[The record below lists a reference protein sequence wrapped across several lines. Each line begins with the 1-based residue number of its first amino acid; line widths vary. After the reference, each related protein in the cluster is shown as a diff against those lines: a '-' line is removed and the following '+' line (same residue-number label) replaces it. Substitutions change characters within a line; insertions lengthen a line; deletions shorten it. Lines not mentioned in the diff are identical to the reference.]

1 MTRRSA
7 AQSLPSVKI
16 RMTGDMT
23 SRIITDIIT
32 VHTASAVHGIGAGIT
47 ARIGVRGD
55 TAHGDTTGGMTRS
68 TSEVGMT
75 RGTMEATTTHGTEDT
90 GDITTL
96 GIMATD
102 GILTITTITTADGTA
117 DGIHTMVRDISTE
130 GTATR
135 KTNGMVS
142 AERQDQ
148 REYSQAVY
156 PAVEAQ
162 AQEAV

>member
-1 MTRRSA
+1 
-7 AQSLPSVKI
+7 
-16 RMTGDMT
+16 MTGDMT
-23 SRIITDIIT
+23 SRTTTDIIT
-32 VHTASAVHGIGAGIT
+32 AHTASEVHGTGAGIT
-47 ARIGVRGD
+47 ARTGAHGD

-75 RGTMEATTTHGTEDT
+75 RGTME
-90 GDITTL
+90 DITTH

-102 GILTITTITTADGTA
+102 AILTITTITTADGTA

>member
-1 MTRRSA
+1 
-7 AQSLPSVKI
+7 
-16 RMTGDMT
+16 MTGDMT

-32 VHTASAVHGIGAGIT
+32 VHTASAVHGTGAGTT
-47 ARIGVRGD
+47 ARTGAHGD

-75 RGTMEATTTHGTEDT
+75 RGTMEDITILGTEDT
-90 GDITTL
+90 GDITTH

-102 GILTITTITTADGTA
+102 AILTITTITIADGTA
-117 DGIHTMVRDISTE
+117 DGILTMVRDISTE